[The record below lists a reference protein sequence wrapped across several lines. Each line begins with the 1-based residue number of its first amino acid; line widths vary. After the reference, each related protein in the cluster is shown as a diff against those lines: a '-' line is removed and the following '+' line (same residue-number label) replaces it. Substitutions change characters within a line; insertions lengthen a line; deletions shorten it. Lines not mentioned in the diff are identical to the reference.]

1 MELIAQP
8 FLGFVCIVLNPSNQ
22 ATVLGLS
29 MEVQHPL
36 DWRLGADSVIG
47 VGCNLHTRL
56 RGALGVATYFADE
69 LLELQDQQGRC
80 ASK

>member
-1 MELIAQP
+1 MI
-8 FLGFVCIVLNPSNQ
+8 
-22 ATVLGLS
+22 
-29 MEVQHPL
+29 
-36 DWRLGADSVIG
+36 D